1 MMCRPGT
8 PRSATLRT
16 RKSRFL
22 GLCIA
27 IAGCSAEA
35 TDPTTSTTTG
45 VHTTT
50 GDLPEPTW
58 NSATGTPGSDS
69 STDSNEPTEPTT
81 TTGHNPSSTTSV
93 PDFGDQ
99 NLGCNGKIDFLFV
112 IDREQGMHK
121 YWPKFWAAFPSF
133 IEDVLETFANF
144 DLHFMVVDGYG
155 SMTADVSGWGM
166 NECIEPCAD
175 NGTCYP
181 TGPEDYPCEA
191 YEDGILDTCGMKGAG
206 IVFPAGFEAANRD
219 CGVVGGRRY
228 VDSREQPDL
237 EETVKCI
244 SKLGYGY
251 ASSRPEVSMLWSVSP
266 DEKPADCN
274 QGFLRDDALLVI
286 VYYSYV
292 GHESVEGP
300 PGLWAEKLYTLK
312 GGDQDK
318 LAVIGIIDDGSYDEE
333 IAVCPPGD
341 GFYWETSAAFL
352 HFYIKH
358 KVEGSLCATDY
369 APYLDAGIELVA
381 DLCDAEIPT

>member
-1 MMCRPGT
+1 MMCRSET
-8 PRSATLRT
+8 PRSALRVY
-16 RKSRFL
+16 KN
-22 GLCIA
+22 GLLAVCISF
-27 IAGCSAEA
+27 GCSTETA
-35 TDPTTSTTTG
+35 DPITTTG
-45 VHTTT
+45 LHTTT
-50 GDLPEPTW
+50 EQLPEPTW
-58 NSATGTPGSDS
+58 NSTTETPGSDS
-69 STDSNEPTEPTT
+69 STETSEPTQPTTTSQDPTT
-81 TTGHNPSSTTSV
+81 TTTV
-93 PDFGDQ
+93 PDFGDTD
-99 NLGCNGKIDFLFV
+99 LGCNGKIDFLFV
-112 IDREQGMHK
+112 IDREYGMHK
-121 YWPKFWAAFPSF
+121 YWPKFWAAFPTF

-191 YEDGILDTCGMKGAG
+191 YEDGILETCGMKGSG

-244 SKLGYGY
+244 SQLGYGY
-251 ASSRPEVSMLWSVSP
+251 ASSRPEVSMLWAASP
-266 DEKPADCN
+266 DEKPAECN

-286 VYYSYV
+286 VLYSYY

-300 PGLWAEKLYTLK
+300 PGLWAEKLYALK
-312 GGDQDK
+312 GGDQEK
-318 LAVIGIIDDGSYDEE
+318 LAIIGLIDDGSYDEE
-333 IAVCPPGD
+333 LAVCPPG
-341 GFYWETSAAFL
+341 GGTYWETAAEFL

-358 KVEGSLCATDY
+358 KIEGSLCATDY
-369 APYLDAGIELVA
+369 APYLDAGIELLA
-381 DLCDAEIPT
+381 NLCDAEIPT